1 MYGFVKNSTIY
12 SNPPK
17 RLCMHQKYFPFSF
30 ASLRIYH
37 TSLVF
42 PWLKQIRST
51 SLRETEHRL
60 PADQNRGG
68 RNAGRFTLPV
78 KNTSSDEK
86 VLKRRERL
94 HAVSLTRDGRSLW
107 CNRGVHCATL
117 IPFGRIVSSE
127 SHLRWGPIH
136 SLAITFACRLPTRR
150 VWMALRGEP
159 DLPFHSRSTRNVS
172 QCQSWLKELF
182 FELHVWY
189 TLEA

>member
-1 MYGFVKNSTIY
+1 MFSILICKSQNLPYFSGFFPDKNKSEA
-12 SNPPK
+12 
-17 RLCMHQKYFPFSF
+17 RLCERRRTVSP
-30 ASLRIYH
+30 RIRI
-37 TSLVF
+37 V
-42 PWLKQIRST
+42 
-51 SLRETEHRL
+51 
-60 PADQNRGG
+60 G
-68 RNAGRFTLPV
+68 RNAGRFALPV

-94 HAVSLTRDGRSLW
+94 HAASLTRDGRSLW

-150 VWMALRGEP
+150 VWMTLRGEP

-189 TLEA
+189 TFVA